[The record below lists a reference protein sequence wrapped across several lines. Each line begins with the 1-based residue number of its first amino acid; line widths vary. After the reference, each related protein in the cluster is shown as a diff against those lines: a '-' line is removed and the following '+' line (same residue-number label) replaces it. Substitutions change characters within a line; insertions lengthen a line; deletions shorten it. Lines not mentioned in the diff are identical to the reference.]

1 MSIAIADENFFNK
14 GLKLFKDK
22 KYEDARFMFE
32 RGIVFNP
39 KDSNSYLYLAKI
51 YNIQE
56 DQDKEEKNLEATL
69 LIEPNN
75 EEAILMSMKIAL
87 ERSNYSKVKD
97 LSNTFSK
104 VCKKLCNENKE
115 ILDTLAN
122 IEPKKM
128 SLDKN
133 LNKILIIDF
142 GSQFTQ
148 LIARRIRESGVYSE
162 IISHKKVKN
171 KNIDN
176 SIKGIILSGGPLNV
190 YQINKYSFDKRII
203 ENQIPVLGICFGH
216 QILSKLN
223 GGRVKQSKYR
233 EFGLANIRKKRES
246 ILTKNFFNK
255 KNINKV
261 WMSHADQVSKLPKN
275 FNVIASS
282 QNSKFAII
290 ENKKKNFYGVQFH
303 PEVTHTENGKKLINN
318 FIFLICKIK
327 RNWSSKDQ
335 KIKLIK
341 DVQNLV
347 GKNKVICALS
357 GGVDS
362 SVVAQ
367 LLNKAIGKNLFCI
380 FVNTGLL
387 RKNEE
392 IQVVKTFKKKLKINL
407 IYVNAENEF
416 LRKLNNVSD
425 PEKKRKIIGNL
436 FIKIFERYAKRIKNV
451 KFLAQG
457 TLYPDLIES
466 KSVTG
471 SQTSKIKSHHNV
483 GGLPKKMKLKLVEP
497 LKFLFKDE
505 VRKLGLELKLSKE
518 IISRHPFPGP
528 GLAIRMPGIITKEK
542 IKILKEADNYFI
554 QALREHNLYNK
565 IWQAYAALLPV
576 KTVGVMGDNRTYE
589 YLCLLRAITS
599 EDGMTADFYDFK
611 KSFIQMISNKI
622 VNSIRGVN
630 RVVYDV
636 TSKPPSTI
644 ELE

>member
-1 MSIAIADENFFNK
+1 
-14 GLKLFKDK
+14 
-22 KYEDARFMFE
+22 
-32 RGIVFNP
+32 
-39 KDSNSYLYLAKI
+39 
-51 YNIQE
+51 
-56 DQDKEEKNLEATL
+56 
-69 LIEPNN
+69 
-75 EEAILMSMKIAL
+75 
-87 ERSNYSKVKD
+87 
-97 LSNTFSK
+97 
-104 VCKKLCNENKE
+104 
-115 ILDTLAN
+115 
-122 IEPKKM
+122 M

-233 EFGLANIRKKRES
+233 EFGLANIRKKSES

-367 LLNKAIGKNLFCI
+367 LLNKAIGKKLFCI

-554 QALREHNLYNK
+554 QALRDHNLYNK

>member
-1 MSIAIADENFFNK
+1 
-14 GLKLFKDK
+14 
-22 KYEDARFMFE
+22 
-32 RGIVFNP
+32 
-39 KDSNSYLYLAKI
+39 
-51 YNIQE
+51 
-56 DQDKEEKNLEATL
+56 
-69 LIEPNN
+69 
-75 EEAILMSMKIAL
+75 
-87 ERSNYSKVKD
+87 
-97 LSNTFSK
+97 
-104 VCKKLCNENKE
+104 
-115 ILDTLAN
+115 
-122 IEPKKM
+122 M
-128 SLDKN
+128 SLDQN
-133 LNKILIIDF
+133 LDKVVIIDF

-148 LIARRIRESGVYSE
+148 LIARRIRELGVFSE
-162 IISHKKVKN
+162 IVSHKKIRTSDINQSVR
-171 KNIDN
+171 
-176 SIKGIILSGGPLNV
+176 GIILSGGPLNV
-190 YQINKYSFDKRII
+190 YQINKYSFDKKIL
-203 ENQIPVLGICFGH
+203 ELNIPILGICFGH

-223 GGRVKQSKYR
+223 GGRVRQSKHR
-233 EFGLANIRKKRES
+233 EFGLANIFKKRNS
-246 ILTKNFFNK
+246 LLTKNFYGVK
-255 KNINKV
+255 KTKEV

-275 FNVIASS
+275 FQVIASS
-282 QNSKFAII
+282 TNSKYAIV
-290 ENKKKNFYGVQFH
+290 ENKLKKYYGVQFH
-303 PEVTHTENGKKLINN
+303 PEVTHTENGKKLISN
-318 FIFLICKIK
+318 FVFLICKIK
-327 RNWSSKDQ
+327 KNWSSKDQ
-335 KIKLIK
+335 KIKLINEVR
-341 DVQNLV
+341 DQV
-347 GKNKVICALS
+347 GSHKVICALS

-367 LLNKAIGKNLFCI
+367 LLNNAIGKKLYCI

-387 RKNEE
+387 RKDEE
-392 IQVVKTFKKKLKINL
+392 TQVVQTFKKRLKMNL

-416 LRKLNNVSD
+416 LGKLKNVSD

-436 FIKIFERYAKRIKNV
+436 FIKIFERYAKKIKDV

-483 GGLPKKMKLKLVEP
+483 GGLPKKMNLKLVEP

-528 GLAIRMPGIITKEK
+528 GLAIRMPGNITNEK
-542 IKILKEADNYFI
+542 IKILKEADYYFI
-554 QALREHNLYNK
+554 QALKDHGLYHK

-599 EDGMTADFYDFK
+599 EDGMTADFFEFR
-611 KSFIQMISNKI
+611 KSFMQTISNKI
-622 VNSIRGVN
+622 VNSIRGIN

>member
-1 MSIAIADENFFNK
+1 
-14 GLKLFKDK
+14 
-22 KYEDARFMFE
+22 
-32 RGIVFNP
+32 
-39 KDSNSYLYLAKI
+39 
-51 YNIQE
+51 
-56 DQDKEEKNLEATL
+56 
-69 LIEPNN
+69 
-75 EEAILMSMKIAL
+75 
-87 ERSNYSKVKD
+87 
-97 LSNTFSK
+97 
-104 VCKKLCNENKE
+104 
-115 ILDTLAN
+115 
-122 IEPKKM
+122 M
-128 SLDKN
+128 SLNKS

-148 LIARRIRESGVYSE
+148 LIARRIRELGVFSE
-162 IISHKKVKN
+162 IVSHKKINN
-171 KNIDN
+171 KHINN

-190 YQINKYSFDKRII
+190 YQINKYSFDKKII
-203 ENQIPVLGICFGH
+203 ENGVPILGICFGH
-216 QILSKLN
+216 QILSKFN
-223 GGRVKQSKYR
+223 GGKVKQSKHR
-233 EFGLANIRKKRES
+233 EFGLANLKKKRES
-246 ILTKNFFNK
+246 LITKNFFNNK
-255 KNINKV
+255 KTSKV
-261 WMSHADQVSKLPKN
+261 WMSHADQVSKLPRN
-275 FNVIASS
+275 FNVVASS
-282 QNSKFAII
+282 HNSKFAII
-290 ENKKKNFYGVQFH
+290 ENRIKRFYGVQFH
-303 PEVTHTENGKKLINN
+303 PEVTHTENGKKIISN
-318 FIFLICKIK
+318 FIFLICGIK

-335 KIKLIK
+335 KIQLIK
-341 DVQNLV
+341 NVRNQV

-367 LLNKAIGKNLFCI
+367 LLNKAIGKNLYCV

-392 IQVVKTFKKKLKINL
+392 KQVVATFKKKLKINL
-407 IYVNAENEF
+407 IYVNAEKEF
-416 LRKLNNVSD
+416 LKKLTNISD

-436 FIKIFERYAKRIKNV
+436 FIKIFERYAKKIKNV

-483 GGLPKKMKLKLVEP
+483 GGLPKKMKLNLVEP
-497 LKFLFKDE
+497 LKYLFKDE
-505 VRKLGLELKLSKE
+505 VRKLGLELKLSKD

-542 IKILKEADNYFI
+542 INILKEADYYFI
-554 QALREHNLYNK
+554 QALKDYGIYHK

-599 EDGMTADFYDFK
+599 EDGMTADFFEFK
-611 KSFIQMISNKI
+611 KSFSQMISNKI
-622 VNSIRGVN
+622 VNSIRGIN
-630 RVVYDV
+630 RVVYDI

>member
-1 MSIAIADENFFNK
+1 
-14 GLKLFKDK
+14 
-22 KYEDARFMFE
+22 
-32 RGIVFNP
+32 
-39 KDSNSYLYLAKI
+39 
-51 YNIQE
+51 
-56 DQDKEEKNLEATL
+56 
-69 LIEPNN
+69 
-75 EEAILMSMKIAL
+75 
-87 ERSNYSKVKD
+87 
-97 LSNTFSK
+97 
-104 VCKKLCNENKE
+104 
-115 ILDTLAN
+115 
-122 IEPKKM
+122 M
-128 SLDKN
+128 SLNQN
-133 LNKILIIDF
+133 LRKILIIDF

-148 LIARRIRESGVYSE
+148 LIARRIRELGVFTE
-162 IISHKKVKN
+162 IISHKKIIFKD
-171 KNIDN
+171 IDE
-176 SIKGIILSGGPLNV
+176 SIKGIVLSGGPLNV
-190 YQINKYSFDKRII
+190 YQIDKYSFDKKILKLDV
-203 ENQIPVLGICFGH
+203 PFLGICFGH

-223 GGRVKQSKYR
+223 GGKVKQSNHR
-233 EFGLANIRKKRES
+233 EFGFANVYKKKHS
-246 ILTKNFFNK
+246 LLTKNFFGNK
-255 KNINKV
+255 KSKQV

-275 FNVIASS
+275 FKVIASS
-282 QNSKFAII
+282 TNSKFAIV
-290 ENKKKNFYGVQFH
+290 ENKTKKYYGVQFH
-303 PEVTHTENGKKLINN
+303 PEVTHTENGRKLLSN
-318 FIFLICKIK
+318 FVFLICKIK
-327 RNWSSKDQ
+327 RNWSAKDQ
-335 KIKLIK
+335 KNQLIK
-341 DVQNLV
+341 DVRKEV

-367 LLNKAIGKNLFCI
+367 LLNKAIGKKLYCI

-392 IQVVKTFKKKLKINL
+392 FQVVQTFKKRLKINL
-407 IYVNAENEF
+407 IYVNAEKEF
-416 LRKLNNVSD
+416 LSKLKNVTD

-436 FIKIFERYAKRIKNV
+436 FIKIFERYAKKIKNV

-505 VRKLGLELKLSKE
+505 VRKLGLELNLSRE

-528 GLAIRMPGIITKEK
+528 GLAIRMPGAITNDK
-542 IKILKEADNYFI
+542 IRILKEADHCFI
-554 QALREHNLYNK
+554 QALKDHGLYHK

-599 EDGMTADFYDFK
+599 EDGMTADYYEFK
-611 KSFIQMISNKI
+611 KSFMQAISNKI
-622 VNSIRGVN
+622 VNSIRGIN